1 MTIRSILALTD
12 FSMQGEQALDR
23 AALVAVE
30 HCAQLRIMHF
40 VDVPNPNLTD
50 PFERVAQRAQQ
61 LARRHGIAVEPVS
74 RASETVDRVVEE
86 SACAD
91 LLVIDH
97 RHDRILMRFWQGTTF
112 DQLVRRCQCPV
123 LVVKREPSRRYRRVL
138 VAVDLSAESKALVR
152 YAGAFESE
160 SELELFH
167 SQSTLNETTE
177 SRRHAEERLTQ
188 LTELVGPTG
197 NRVMISIGHGDP
209 SRQTFV
215 QQQAAGADLVVV
227 GKNRISALAD
237 FMFGGFAQRLLSW
250 ATSDVLV
257 VPHDHR
263 VSSRAAASLRIKA
276 ELGDGRGAFSVVK
289 RKTL

>member
-1 MTIRSILALTD
+1 MTIRSVLALTD
-12 FSMQGEQALDR
+12 FSAQGEQALDR

-30 HCAQLRIMHF
+30 HGAELRIMYF
-40 VDVPNPNLTD
+40 VDVPNPNLRD
-50 PFERVAQRAQQ
+50 PFERLAQRARQ
-61 LARRHGIAVEPVS
+61 LARRHGISVEAVS
-74 RASETVDRVVEE
+74 RPSDTVDRVVEE

-97 RHDRILMRFWQGTTF
+97 RHHCILMRFWQGSTF

-123 LVVKREPSRRYRRVL
+123 LVVTREPSRRYRRVL
-138 VAVDLSAESKALVR
+138 VAVDVSDESRELVR
-152 YAGAFESE
+152 YACAFDVE

-167 SQSTLNETTE
+167 SQSALHETME
-177 SRRHAEERLTQ
+177 SRRHAEERLVR
-188 LTELVGPTG
+188 LSESLGPTRY
-197 NRVMISIGHGDP
+197 RVRTSVGHGDP

-215 QQQAAGADLVVV
+215 QQQETDADLVVV
-227 GKNRISALAD
+227 GKNRASALAD
-237 FMFGGFAQRLLSW
+237 FLFGGFAQRLLSW

-263 VSSRAAASLRIKA
+263 ASSGAAAKLRIKA
-276 ELGDGRGAFSVVK
+276 ELGDGRGSFSVVQ